1 MRELVRML
9 GRLFRSPAFKFCL
22 IGILILLLLIPMVFV
37 FDLVSERQDRARDV
51 ARDIARTWGGSQE
64 ISGPYLIVPYTQR
77 MVSPDKDN
85 GKLVEQVI
93 ERRAVFTPETL
104 DVTAEAAS
112 KVLHR
117 GIYDVPTYT
126 AKIHLTG
133 RFLTPDLSE
142 VVAEP
147 IVVRWQDASVVL
159 AIADVSGLKTSAVL
173 KINDQA
179 EVPFAPSLGTPAE
192 RSSGI
197 HAKLAAAGAAVLSAH
212 DSALSPFTFS
222 VDLVL
227 AGSSALEFAPV
238 ARTTHVTTN
247 SDWTSPSFIG
257 GFLPSERSIGPA
269 GFKAEWTVPHLARSV
284 PQSWNLADEG
294 LDRFGSYYF
303 GVSFFQPIGFYDLV
317 NRAVKYEVIFVA
329 LAFLAVFVLEV
340 LSDRRVHP
348 IQYLFVGFS
357 LTFFYVLLLSL
368 AEHIGFGISYAGSAA
383 AMGVM
388 LSVYVGRSLGSVR
401 SGLIM
406 AIAFAILYTLL
417 YLILRLEDYA
427 LLAGALVGFVTLTL
441 VMFVTLGV
449 DWSGGAGQ
457 DASGTATEPL
467 RNA

>member
-1 MRELVRML
+1 MQELMRML

-22 IGILILLLLIPMVFV
+22 IGILVLVLLIPMVFV
-37 FDLVSERQDRARDV
+37 LGLVSERHDRAQDV
-51 ARDIARTWGGSQE
+51 ARDIARTWGGSQQ
-64 ISGPYLIVPYTQR
+64 ISGPYLVVPYIQR
-77 MVSPDKDN
+77 VVSREY
-85 GKLVEQVI
+85 GKIIEQDA
-93 ERRAVFTPETL
+93 ERRAVFAPEAL

-133 RFLTPDLSE
+133 RFLTPDSSE
-142 VVAEP
+142 FVAEP
-147 IVVRWQDASVVL
+147 SAVRWQDASIVL
-159 AIADVSGLKTSAVL
+159 SVADVSGLKTSTVL
-173 KINDQA
+173 KINDRA
-179 EVPFAPSLGTPAE
+179 EVPFAPSLGISGATGD
-192 RSSGI
+192 GI
-197 HAKLAAAGAAVLSAH
+197 HAKLLTAGAELVRAPE
-212 DSALSPFTFS
+212 SALLPFAFS

-238 ARTTHVTTN
+238 ARITHVTLS
-247 SDWTSPSFIG
+247 SDWSSPSFTG
-257 GFLPSERSIGPA
+257 RFLPSERSVSGA
-269 GFKAEWTVPHLARSV
+269 GFKAEWTLPHLARSV
-284 PQSWNLADEG
+284 PQSWNLAEG

-317 NRAVKYEVIFVA
+317 TRAVKYEVIFVA
-329 LAFLAVFVLEV
+329 SAFLAVFVLEV

-383 AMGVM
+383 ATGIM
-388 LSVYVGRSLGSVR
+388 LSVYVGRSLGSIR
-401 SGLIM
+401 SGVTM
-406 AIAFAILYTLL
+406 AIAFAVLYTLL

-457 DASGTATEPL
+457 DASGMATDGQ
-467 RNA
+467 RQ